1 MAAHQDMFSLRDDVA
16 GSEFSDRVKDVFA
29 SLGSGQVKH
38 DDTKD
43 TVKECKPDF
52 EQQQMERC
60 RVKTR
65 DSVKED
71 NDEEVLFKKPKLSNV
86 RGCGGGGNIKQR
98 NKVPGWKKNPS
109 GYTKYSLADVPDV
122 TNSSN
127 TAAAFDFLNKLKKD
141 REEVEEPADLNKKV
155 VFKKRSKIAANLKDG
170 EGEVPD
176 DDNSANDVD
185 TSKPSEKTKSSKKK
199 SKKESRSML
208 SFNEDEEYG
217 E

>member
-1 MAAHQDMFSLRDDVA
+1 MAANQDMFSLRDDVA

-38 DDTKD
+38 DNTKD
-43 TVKECKPDF
+43 TVNEFKPDF

-65 DSVKED
+65 DIVKGD

-86 RGCGGGGNIKQR
+86 GGGNIKQR
-98 NKVPGWKKNPS
+98 DKVPGWKKNPS

-127 TAAAFDFLNKLKKD
+127 TAAAFDFLNKLKL
-141 REEVEEPADLNKKV
+141 VYLV
-155 VFKKRSKIAANLKDG
+155 W
-170 EGEVPD
+170 
-176 DDNSANDVD
+176 
-185 TSKPSEKTKSSKKK
+185 T
-199 SKKESRSML
+199 
-208 SFNEDEEYG
+208 
-217 E
+217 

>member
-1 MAAHQDMFSLRDDVA
+1 MAANQDMFSLRDDVA

-38 DDTKD
+38 DNTKD
-43 TVKECKPDF
+43 TVNEFKPDF

-65 DSVKED
+65 DIVKGD

-86 RGCGGGGNIKQR
+86 GGGGGGNIKQR
-98 NKVPGWKKNPS
+98 DKVPGWKKNPS

-141 REEVEEPADLNKKV
+141 REEAEEPADLKRKV
-155 VFKKRSKIAANLKDG
+155 VFKKRSKIVTKLKDG
-170 EGEVPD
+170 EGEVPEEE
-176 DDNSANDVD
+176 NSANDVD
-185 TSKPSEKTKSSKKK
+185 TTKSNEKTKSSKKK